1 IPFTAIVASN
11 DMMALGAIQA
21 LRELNISVPEEVE
34 VIGCDD
40 IPFSSLIQPTLTT
53 MRIPLE
59 KFGRQ
64 VASIMMDLIAG
75 NPVSDKNI
83 RLEAELILRGSTR
96 RTKQETKGT

>member
-1 IPFTAIVASN
+1 
-11 DMMALGAIQA
+11 
-21 LRELNISVPEEVE
+21 
-34 VIGCDD
+34 
-40 IPFSSLIQPTLTT
+40 

-59 KFGRQ
+59 KFGRR

-96 RTKQETKGT
+96 KTKQETKGT

>member
-1 IPFTAIVASN
+1 
-11 DMMALGAIQA
+11 M
-21 LRELNISVPEEVE
+21 E

-75 NPVSDKNI
+75 NPVSEKNI

-96 RTKQETKGT
+96 GTKQETKGT